1 MFFLGHVV
9 LLVGGGAR
17 VTIPPGNGFT
27 IIVNPVAGGA
37 VGAAGGAMGAAVA
50 NENIA
55 AITADIVQH
64 SVNNTLSTTQILH
77 MLRVDNTFE
86 VHQVFVPEPPA
97 TGLFLYAMGISR
109 GSDHHHYLN
118 PPRYYRQQV
127 QNSVEVFASLY
138 LWSEPVSTIKADGSL
153 KKVKLLDKFI
163 IEISEH
169 PSVKREVKRSRVFG
183 AAVVVM
189 RHRRRVAAHPEHVP
203 FETVVCRRYLI
214 NGDPRFLL
222 HYLQEDEDNA
232 FEEEPAPANP
242 IQPVVQLLL

>member
-1 MFFLGHVV
+1 MEVNILPGAGVGHVV

-37 VGAAGGAMGAAVA
+37 MGAAGGAMGAAGGAMGAAVA

-86 VHQVFVPEPPA
+86 VHEDFVPEPTA

-118 PPRYYRQQV
+118 PP
-127 QNSVEVFASLY
+127 S
-138 LWSEPVSTIKADGSL
+138 
-153 KKVKLLDKFI
+153 
-163 IEISEH
+163 
-169 PSVKREVKRSRVFG
+169 
-183 AAVVVM
+183 
-189 RHRRRVAAHPEHVP
+189 
-203 FETVVCRRYLI
+203 
-214 NGDPRFLL
+214 LL
-222 HYLQEDEDNA
+222 HTASSVWSCSRGDE
-232 FEEEPAPANP
+232 APSQSGGSSGTCS
-242 IQPVVQLLL
+242 I

>member
-1 MFFLGHVV
+1 MEVNVLPGAGVGHVV

-86 VHQVFVPEPPA
+86 VHQVFVPEPPFTQWGFQEVQTTTTTLTPLA
-97 TGLFLYAMGISR
+97 TT
-109 GSDHHHYLN
+109 D
-118 PPRYYRQQV
+118 
-127 QNSVEVFASLY
+127 
-138 LWSEPVSTIKADGSL
+138 TIGTT
-153 KKVKLLDKFI
+153 I
-163 IEISEH
+163 
-169 PSVKREVKRSRVFG
+169 
-183 AAVVVM
+183 
-189 RHRRRVAAHPEHVP
+189 
-203 FETVVCRRYLI
+203 
-214 NGDPRFLL
+214 
-222 HYLQEDEDNA
+222 
-232 FEEEPAPANP
+232 
-242 IQPVVQLLL
+242 

>member
-1 MFFLGHVV
+1 MEVNVLPGAGVGHVV

-37 VGAAGGAMGAAVA
+37 VGAAGGAMGAAGGAMGAAVA

-127 QNSVEVFASLY
+127 Q
-138 LWSEPVSTIKADGSL
+138 
-153 KKVKLLDKFI
+153 
-163 IEISEH
+163 
-169 PSVKREVKRSRVFG
+169 FG